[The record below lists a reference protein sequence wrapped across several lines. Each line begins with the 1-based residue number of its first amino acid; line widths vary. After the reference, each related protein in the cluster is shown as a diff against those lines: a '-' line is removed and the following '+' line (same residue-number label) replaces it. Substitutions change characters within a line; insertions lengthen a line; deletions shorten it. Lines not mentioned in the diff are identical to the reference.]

1 MRRDEWEASCFQKES
16 TQLWRRVLRGSMERA
31 VIGAIGID
39 KGEWEIASRDQ
50 IEELHAGVSNDAGNT
65 PGKPHVGR
73 LVCASRPVLDKT
85 SLACTYHWAT

>member
-1 MRRDEWEASCFQKES
+1 M
-16 TQLWRRVLRGSMERA
+16 GSKLLSKGKHTI